1 MRKVE
6 VGWIHAG
13 KQVRTPRGSGTRK
26 LNLPKSCKKGEILEE
41 VKPLFS
47 PEGKSP
53 MGPIEDFDFSVADF
67 SQRDIDDKSIND
79 LYIESKMTTLR
90 LYLMTSKKQRDGGES
105 AVDDPHSSGGEEL
118 PDPQLTDVH
127 VEVVPEIATVS
138 SEDPLNISVNCMG
151 PSNTPD
157 HTTEDNLAAATLAS
171 TLSLANAFSE
181 EVVNLSNVPAGS
193 VLLDIQIYIYDPE
206 IVF

>member
-1 MRKVE
+1 MGIQGNEIESNSSSDEGPSTIAAKKQKTHMSRFGNKSANKHMRKVE

-90 LYLMTSKKQRDGGES
+90 LYLMTSKKQRDGG
-105 AVDDPHSSGGEEL
+105 A
-118 PDPQLTDVH
+118 
-127 VEVVPEIATVS
+127 
-138 SEDPLNISVNCMG
+138 
-151 PSNTPD
+151 
-157 HTTEDNLAAATLAS
+157 NL
-171 TLSLANAFSE
+171 
-181 EVVNLSNVPAGS
+181 
-193 VLLDIQIYIYDPE
+193 Q
-206 IVF
+206 